1 MHRQP
6 VAGCRGGG
14 GRREGRSTFVPIR
27 PVDER
32 LRAHGWPTARCMCL
46 ATRTRASEIGN
57 WDDAPVQNRGVRC
70 AVERPRLSQAG
81 AGVPSRMELNLAV
94 LEYNCIRYSRGQG
107 YDLCVNVCQTNR
119 QDRRQD
125 RQRNAR
131 PKPRTTESQVLNVGV
146 VSEVVI
152 KRTKTGLLRRDW
164 GIGR

>member
-1 MHRQP
+1 MQ
-6 VAGCRGGG
+6 VAEGGG
-14 GRREGRSTFVPIR
+14 QTRRKVGVRDVAR

-81 AGVPSRMELNLAV
+81 ADVPSRMELNLAV